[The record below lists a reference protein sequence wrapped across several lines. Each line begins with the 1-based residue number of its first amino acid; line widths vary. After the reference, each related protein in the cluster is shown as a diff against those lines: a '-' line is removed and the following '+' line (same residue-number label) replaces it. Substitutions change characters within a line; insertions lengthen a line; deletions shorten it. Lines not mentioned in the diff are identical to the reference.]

1 MGTESKFENNTLTI
15 RYVEDIA
22 EDRKKIIKIYKE
34 NSFIFARVIKTL
46 KNIDLKLFNLLYYYI
61 QKEVRQ
67 HEEPPLFDIKL
78 TIEQRVIKEKLG
90 LTSKEWKRD
99 LIGAVKRL
107 HAKNI
112 ELKDYKHP
120 ISGDLIKW
128 AEINVIGSPKLI
140 KPNKTGR
147 NDIFVFTVSD
157 IVVIS
162 TWRKIRYTHLD
173 LNSIMNFTSIHSIKF
188 YEYLMA
194 IIQYYKSQN
203 NFKKEIEF
211 SFLELKE
218 IFESNEK
225 YLSNLVTKTFKK
237 KVYDEVNS
245 VIPFEYEVFSRD
257 RVVLV
262 KLKEEL
268 Q

>member
-1 MGTESKFENNTLTI
+1 MATQSKFENGTLYIT
-15 RYVEDIA
+15 YKEDIA

-34 NSFIFARVIKTL
+34 NSFIFARVIKNL
-46 KNIDLKLFNLLYYYI
+46 KNIDLKLFNIIYYYI

-67 HEEPPLFDIKL
+67 NEKAPLFDIKV
-78 TIEQRVIKEKLG
+78 TIEQKVLKEKLG

-99 LIGAVKRL
+99 LIGSVKRL
-107 HAKNI
+107 HRKNI
-112 ELKDYKHP
+112 ELKNYKHP
-120 ISGDLIKW
+120 ITGDLLKW

-173 LNSIMNFTSIHSIKF
+173 LNSILNFTSIHSIKF
-188 YEYLMA
+188 YEYLTA
-194 IIQYYKSQN
+194 IIQYYKNSN
-203 NFKKEIEF
+203 NPKKEIDF
-211 SFLELKE
+211 GFLELKE

-225 YLSNLVTKTFKK
+225 YLSNLVNKTFKK
-237 KVYDEVNS
+237 KVYEEVNL

-257 RVVLV
+257 RIVTVY
-262 KLKEEL
+262 LKD
-268 Q
+268 